1 MKKTYLK
8 SMLRSI
14 KSSFSRFAAIF
25 AITALGV
32 GFLAGLMST
41 TPDMRRT
48 IDHYY
53 DSHDMM
59 DIYLKSTYGFN
70 DDDIAAVRNTAGVA
84 DAMPHYV
91 TDVMVKSADDS
102 MVARIYGCDYDRLN
116 IGKLTLIDGRY
127 PEKADEVLCEEGNG
141 ITASLEIGDKVTIT
155 GDAGDTLSDTYSE
168 TELTVVGI
176 VMNPYYMSAEREGS
190 TKGNGRVGVLLYGT
204 EELYLPL
211 GVYTD
216 IYVTAEG
223 AKELDTYSDQYDE
236 LIADLTAALEATG
249 KDRAEIRFSEI
260 KSEAEEKLADAE
272 NEYRTE
278 REKAEKELADA
289 EKKLE
294 DAKAELD
301 DGKAQIA
308 DAKETLAEKKRELS
322 DGRTQLENAKKELS
336 DNEKKLSDSES
347 TLADSKKQLDEADA
361 QLKKKE
367 SELEANR
374 TQLEASWKQL
384 GAAETELAA
393 QKASLEDTKKLLGE
407 DDPRVTAAEA
417 QIAQYEAQLSANRS
431 SLETAQAQFDDGEA
445 QLKSARAAL
454 EENRAELTSGQNE
467 LASAKKKI
475 ADAKNEIAENERKLS
490 DGEKAISDAE
500 TEISGN
506 EKKIAD
512 GEKEYADGLAD
523 YNEAKETAD
532 REFAD
537 AERKINDAKDEI
549 SKLEKPEWYVLDRS
563 KTVSYSSFDSNA
575 DKIAAIAKVFPLFF
589 FLVAALV
596 AQTTMTRL
604 IEEERG
610 QIGILKALGYSKS
623 DIMMKYVI
631 YAGIPG
637 IFGSACG
644 LAAGLFVFPSVVW
657 NAYKIMYRFPTLE
670 YSFIPSIALGASAAA
685 VSCILLSTVWAGA
698 HSLAETPA
706 ALLLPRAPKAGK
718 RVLLERV
725 GFIWKRLGF
734 NSKVTIRNIFRYKK
748 RFFMTTIGIGGC
760 TALLLTGF
768 GLRNSIG
775 DIVSNQFEDLMR
787 YNLTI
792 DLNSQTE
799 DLDRLDAFL
808 TSDRTDGSTLIHSE
822 YGKVISGKDTVEAY
836 FRVPE
841 LADDYADFQILR
853 ERKSRKPLT
862 LDDDSVILT
871 EKMASI
877 LGVSVGDNVTLENE
891 DGLTA
896 DFRVGGIAENYV
908 MSYVYM
914 TSDLYTSGF
923 GTEPDYNVVL
933 VKSNADAA
941 GEDAETE
948 ELLGMKCVSSVSFT
962 TSMSSS
968 FENMLGKIDY
978 IVIVLIISAG
988 ALVFVVLY
996 NLTNINIA
1004 ERSKELAT
1012 IKVLGFF
1019 DGEVAGYVYREIAA
1033 LSVIGTLFGL
1043 FAGIFLHKFVV
1054 VTAEVDSFMFG
1065 RSIYPSSFLI
1075 SALVTLVFSAL
1086 VCLFMLKKLNGI
1098 DMVESMKGGE

>member
-1 MKKTYLK
+1 
-8 SMLRSI
+8 MLRSI

-102 MVARIYGCDYDRLN
+102 MAARIYGYDYDRLN

-211 GVYTD
+211 GVFTD

-260 KSEAEEKLADAE
+260 KSEAEEKLADA
-272 NEYRTE
+272 
-278 REKAEKELADA
+278 
-289 EKKLE
+289 
-294 DAKAELD
+294 
-301 DGKAQIA
+301 
-308 DAKETLAEKKRELS
+308 
-322 DGRTQLENAKKELS
+322 
-336 DNEKKLSDSES
+336 
-347 TLADSKKQLDEADA
+347 
-361 QLKKKE
+361 
-367 SELEANR
+367 
-374 TQLEASWKQL
+374 
-384 GAAETELAA
+384 
-393 QKASLEDTKKLLGE
+393 
-407 DDPRVTAAEA
+407 
-417 QIAQYEAQLSANRS
+417 
-431 SLETAQAQFDDGEA
+431 
-445 QLKSARAAL
+445 KS
-454 EENRAELTSGQNE
+454 Q
-467 LASAKKKI
+467 
-475 ADAKNEIAENERKLS
+475 IAENEQKLA

-500 TEISGN
+500 TEISEN

-549 SKLEKPEWYVLDRS
+549 SKLKKPEWYVLDRS
-563 KTVSYSSFDSNA
+563 KTMSFASFDSNA

-685 VSCILLSTVWAGA
+685 VACILLSTVWAGA

-775 DIVSNQFEDLMR
+775 DIVSKQFEDLMR

-841 LADDYADFQILR
+841 LADDYAGFQILR
-853 ERKSRKPLT
+853 ERKSKKPLT

-1075 SALVTLVFSAL
+1075 SALITLVFSAL

>member
-102 MVARIYGCDYDRLN
+102 MVARIYGYDYDRLN

-393 QKASLEDTKKLLGE
+393 QKASLEDMKKLLGE

-454 EENRAELTSGQNE
+454 EENRAKLTSGQNE
-467 LASAKKKI
+467 LAAAKKKI
-475 ADAKNEIAENERKLS
+475 ADAKSQIAENEQKLA

-563 KTVSYSSFDSNA
+563 KTVSFASFDSNA

-685 VSCILLSTVWAGA
+685 VACILLSTVWAGA

-706 ALLLPRAPKAGK
+706 AL
-718 RVLLERV
+718 
-725 GFIWKRLGF
+725 
-734 NSKVTIRNIFRYKK
+734 
-748 RFFMTTIGIGGC
+748 
-760 TALLLTGF
+760 
-768 GLRNSIG
+768 GLRRRES
-775 DIVSNQFEDLMR
+775 
-787 YNLTI
+787 
-792 DLNSQTE
+792 
-799 DLDRLDAFL
+799 
-808 TSDRTDGSTLIHSE
+808 
-822 YGKVISGKDTVEAY
+822 AY
-836 FRVPE
+836 F
-841 LADDYADFQILR
+841 
-853 ERKSRKPLT
+853 SRG
-862 LDDDSVILT
+862 S
-871 EKMASI
+871 
-877 LGVSVGDNVTLENE
+877 
-891 DGLTA
+891 
-896 DFRVGGIAENYV
+896 
-908 MSYVYM
+908 
-914 TSDLYTSGF
+914 
-923 GTEPDYNVVL
+923 
-933 VKSNADAA
+933 
-941 GEDAETE
+941 
-948 ELLGMKCVSSVSFT
+948 
-962 TSMSSS
+962 
-968 FENMLGKIDY
+968 
-978 IVIVLIISAG
+978 
-988 ALVFVVLY
+988 
-996 NLTNINIA
+996 
-1004 ERSKELAT
+1004 
-1012 IKVLGFF
+1012 
-1019 DGEVAGYVYREIAA
+1019 A
-1033 LSVIGTLFGL
+1033 LSGSGSDSTTRSPSAISSGT
-1043 FAGIFLHKFVV
+1043 
-1054 VTAEVDSFMFG
+1054 
-1065 RSIYPSSFLI
+1065 RSASS
-1075 SALVTLVFSAL
+1075 
-1086 VCLFMLKKLNGI
+1086 
-1098 DMVESMKGGE
+1098 